1 MIGLGNV
8 FLGDDAFGPL
18 FVEVFRCEYE
28 YGANVEVL
36 DLGTPGLDLGPYL
49 CNREL
54 VVVVDAVHTDNA
66 PGTLSILGEADFATR
81 RARLRLTGHDPGL
94 WQCLAHLR
102 LADIAPRELIV
113 LGVNP
118 RSSGLWEA
126 GGDTML
132 NSASQ
137 TGAVLAQMLSERGI
151 VCRRRPIGAQ
161 PNLWWTRGRIR
172 A

>member
-1 MIGLGNV
+1 VIGLGNV

-18 FVEVFRCEYE
+18 CVEVFRCEYE

-54 VVVVDAVHTDNA
+54 VIVVDAVQTNA
-66 PGTLSILGEADFATR
+66 PPGTLSILAEADFVSR
-81 RARLRLTGHDPGL
+81 RAELRITGHDPGL

-102 LADIAPRELIV
+102 LAGIAPREVII

-118 RSSGLWEA
+118 RSFGLPAAA
-126 GGDTML
+126 GDAML
-132 NSASQ
+132 NSASEA
-137 TGAVLAQMLSERGI
+137 GAVLARMLSERGAE
-151 VCRRRPIGAQ
+151 CQRRPIAAQ
-161 PNLWWTRGRIR
+161 PNLWWT
-172 A
+172 